1 MKKVKKMTEERFL
14 KLVAESFSA
23 LKNNCVTL
31 PGEEVTLQVLDEPLT
46 GFAAAD
52 DSLFE
57 EYRDPEVIGPEFR
70 MPTDYMPGAKSV
82 AGFFFPF
89 TEEVRSRVCGETEP
103 ASPTWKAA
111 YGMNTDIV
119 DAFLDELVPRL
130 EEEGVKVFQ
139 PNRDPGTERKTVPTA
154 DGEDIH
160 FSVSWSNRHALY
172 AAGLGTFGMHRH
184 IITEKGCCGTTASFI
199 TDAELTPT
207 KRGYT
212 DVYEWCKRC
221 GECSKRCPGGAIP
234 KDGLRNLKKCTAYGG
249 ALREQFGGM
258 CGKCLTA
265 VPCEDRAPAKP

>member
-1 MKKVKKMTEERFL
+1 MTEKRFL

-23 LKNNCVTL
+23 VKNNCVTL
-31 PGEEVTLQVLDEPLT
+31 PSENVTLQVLDEPLT

-52 DSLFE
+52 DPLFE
-57 EYRDPEVIGPEFR
+57 KYRDPEVIGPEFR
-70 MPTDYMPGAKSV
+70 IPLDYMPGAKSV
-82 AGFFFPF
+82 VGFFFPF
-89 TEEVRSRVCGETEP
+89 TEEVRSRVRGETEP

-111 YGMNTDIV
+111 YGMNTEIV

-221 GECSKRCPGGAIP
+221 GGMFKTLSRRSYTKGRAAQSKEMH
-234 KDGLRNLKKCTAYGG
+234 GLRRSASRAVRRDVRQMSHRCS
-249 ALREQFGGM
+249 LRGQDTGE
-258 CGKCLTA
+258 A
-265 VPCEDRAPAKP
+265 VTY